1 MMQKFITIIKIILF
15 LRLGEL
21 EYLELIG
28 KAESTYKSRFN
39 RFKLAW
45 GVEILFFFFYI
56 GLSLWESKEPRS
68 NSALLFS
75 EF

>member
-1 MMQKFITIIKIILF
+1 MQKFITIIKIILF

-39 RFKLAW
+39 RFKLA
-45 GVEILFFFFYI
+45 
-56 GLSLWESKEPRS
+56 
-68 NSALLFS
+68 
-75 EF
+75 